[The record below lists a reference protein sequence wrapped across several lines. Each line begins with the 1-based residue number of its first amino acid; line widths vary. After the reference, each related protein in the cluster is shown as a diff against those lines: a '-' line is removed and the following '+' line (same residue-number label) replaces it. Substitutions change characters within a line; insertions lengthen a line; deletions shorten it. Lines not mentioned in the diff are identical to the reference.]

1 MEFKIHR
8 LAAFIGAAEQTVL
21 ANKNFPTAHQAELHA
36 TNPIK
41 RLPNEIKRRT
51 NVERILPNAAGISHL
66 SGPIREERSKE
77 LVGQRRRF
85 MSLETLSLL
94 SNDRFV
100 MLAADR

>member
-8 LAAFIGAAEQTVL
+8 LAAFIGAAEQIVL

-36 TNPIK
+36 TNP
-41 RLPNEIKRRT
+41 IKRRT

-66 SGPIREERSKE
+66 SGPIREERSE
-77 LVGQRRRF
+77 EWVVQRRRF

-100 MLAADR
+100 MLAAVH